1 MLFYFQGSGKTT
13 VARMLAEILKDS
25 GARSKGTFVE
35 TSAQKLKDEGPEKF
49 RSLVDTA
56 EDGIVFIDEA
66 YDLDPKGDFK
76 GKPIVSELLVI
87 AENKRDKLSIIL
99 AGYED
104 DMNEKLFSFNEGIKS
119 RFEMLYFEDFNEKEL
134 KTIWEGEV
142 KRRHFTCDERASI
155 VVSKRLFKSAGR
167 KGFGN
172 ARAVR
177 KEVEKA
183 ISVCIGREDFDPK
196 NMFINIKDVMGESP
210 LDNPK
215 LKDVLREINEKIG
228 WKAIKKSVSELLE
241 ICKKNYELQL
251 SGHKTLQFMPNRLF
265 LGNPGTGNCLV
276 FFFHYFC
283 AWLLFKSFRSKAT
296 FQKPFLP
303 KLSFCSAIANFCKT
317 TRLLSSLPQ
326 PCD

>member
-1 MLFYFQGSGKTT
+1 
-13 VARMLAEILKDS
+13 MLAEILKDS

-49 RSLVDTA
+49 RSLADSA
-56 EDGIVFIDEA
+56 EDGVLFIDEA

-104 DMNEKLFSFNEGIKS
+104 DMNEKLFAFNEGIKS

-142 KRRHFTCDERASI
+142 KRRHFTCDERAST

-183 ISVCIGREDFDPK
+183 INTCMGREDFDPN
-196 NMFINIKDVMGESP
+196 NMFITVEDVMGESP

-215 LKDVLREINEKIG
+215 LKDVLNEINEKIG
-228 WKAIKKSVSELLE
+228 WKAIKKSVEQLLE

-251 SGHKTLQFMPNRLF
+251 LGLKTLPFMPNRLF
-265 LGNPGTGNCLV
+265 LGNPGTGNSLI
-276 FFFHYFC
+276 FFYHYYC
-283 AWLLFKSFRSKAT
+283 TWWLFKASKRKAA
-296 FQKPFLP
+296 FE
-303 KLSFCSAIANFCKT
+303 
-317 TRLLSSLPQ
+317 
-326 PCD
+326 

>member
-1 MLFYFQGSGKTT
+1 MGLKYNNCANTFFPQGSGKTT

-35 TSAQKLKDEGPEKF
+35 TSAQKLKDEGPAEF
-49 RSLVDTA
+49 RKMADSA
-56 EDGIVFIDEA
+56 EGGVLFIDEA

-104 DMNEKLFSFNEGIKS
+104 DMYEKLFSFNEGIKS

-134 KTIWEGEV
+134 KTIWDGEV
-142 KRRHFTCDERASI
+142 KKRKFTCEERTSI
-155 VVSKRLFKSAGR
+155 VVSKRLFKGAGR

-183 ISVCIGREDFDPK
+183 IEKCINREDFDK
-196 NMFINIKDVMGESP
+196 NNRIIKIEDVMGESP
-210 LDNPK
+210 MDNPK
-215 LKDVLREINEKIG
+215 LKEALDEIYEKIG
-228 WKAIKKSVSELLE
+228 WKAIKKSVDQLLE
-241 ICKKNYELQL
+241 ISRKNYEKQILGQ
-251 SGHKTLQFMPNRLF
+251 KTLPIMLNRLF
-265 LGNPGTGNCLV
+265 LGNPGTG
-276 FFFHYFC
+276 
-283 AWLLFKSFRSKAT
+283 
-296 FQKPFLP
+296 
-303 KLSFCSAIANFCKT
+303 
-317 TRLLSSLPQ
+317 
-326 PCD
+326 D